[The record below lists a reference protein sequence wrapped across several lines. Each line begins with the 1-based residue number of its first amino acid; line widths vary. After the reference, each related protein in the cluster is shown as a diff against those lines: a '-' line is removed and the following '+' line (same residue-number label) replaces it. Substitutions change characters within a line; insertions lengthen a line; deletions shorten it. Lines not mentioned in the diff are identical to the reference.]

1 MSVCNPT
8 MEEGRWRCGG
18 GGGGLKQV
26 MVSDRPAGVPVKP
39 CHKEGKREEGWK
51 RRRRYEERR
60 EEWRRR
66 GEKEERKTPL
76 IKLGTEWLSNTW
88 WLAGDALVE
97 IYGGWDDVL
106 LIFTAFGWFSLLM
119 FLLHSNGWKWQTL
132 SRTHSPQWSLLQLN
146 NPEQAESPGG
156 KSFSVP
162 WHFTNVMHQATPQP
176 PLSLPA
182 ASFTCH
188 LSPITS
194 QLLCTHAAS
203 EQSAQLWHPP
213 GPCHTHNP
221 PEIRQKKKKKP
232 QKMFCSMLVDRINF
246 SFILHQRH

>member
-8 MEEGRWRCGG
+8 MEEGRWRCVCVCGG
-18 GGGGLKQV
+18 AEAGDGEWQASWCASETLSQRRKKRRDGREGDGMRRGGK
-26 MVSDRPAGVPVKP
+26 SDRGG
-39 CHKEGKREEGWK
+39 E
-51 RRRRYEERR
+51 RRRKGKHLYSN
-60 EEWRRR
+60 WVQ
-66 GEKEERKTPL
+66 
-76 IKLGTEWLSNTW
+76 WLSNTW

-97 IYGGWDDVL
+97 KYGGWDDVL

-132 SRTHSPQWSLLQLN
+132 SRTHSPQWSSLRLN
-146 NPEQAESPGG
+146 NPEQAVSPGG
-156 KSFSVP
+156 KSLSVP

-194 QLLCTHAAS
+194 QFLCTHDAS
-203 EQSAQLWHPP
+203 E
-213 GPCHTHNP
+213 
-221 PEIRQKKKKKP
+221 
-232 QKMFCSMLVDRINF
+232 
-246 SFILHQRH
+246 